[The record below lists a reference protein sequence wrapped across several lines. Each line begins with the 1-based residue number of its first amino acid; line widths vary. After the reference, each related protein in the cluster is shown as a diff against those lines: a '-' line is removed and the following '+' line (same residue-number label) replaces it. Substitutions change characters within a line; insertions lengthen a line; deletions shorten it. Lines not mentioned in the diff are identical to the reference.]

1 MPCSASQVSTERVRT
16 RSMAGSSRSRLTISS
31 VRTVPASIFDLS
43 ERVTASA
50 VIRPLTR
57 VSRYERL
64 PAPSGTMPSIQM
76 PRVEPQSSSRTM
88 SSWATSTSRR
98 VR

>member
-1 MPCSASQVSTERVRT
+1 MPCSASHVSTERVRT
-16 RSMAGSSRSRLTISS
+16 RSMASSSRSRATSSS
-31 VRTVPASIFDLS
+31 VRTVPASILVLS
-43 ERVTASA
+43 DRVTGSDR
-50 VIRPLTR
+50 IRPVTR
-57 VSRYERL
+57 VSRYERV

-76 PRVEPQSSSRTM
+76 PRTEPQSSSRTM